1 MMIALFGR
9 IMVGT
14 AGYSCPPRTKLP
26 LLGSAA
32 PSRVLFQAPAP
43 ARLDPDLVAFFTGH
57 WKGEGAFAQG
67 NRAKAKVTTEDGRG
81 EAAPTT
87 VTIAAEVSFAPSLD
101 SAWLVY
107 EHRDVPPGAYKA
119 TSMWGVDERTG
130 QFVAVTF
137 DNFHGHRQWLSSGW
151 SGGKLVLSTGNYS
164 SPGGMMF
171 EHFIYDRMSATQFKM
186 TYEVSRDGIT
196 WRLGDWLVFTRE

>member
-1 MMIALFGR
+1 MLMVELRCWRQVGWIFLSMKRNSFMMIALFAR

-14 AGYSCPPRTKLP
+14 AGYS
-26 LLGSAA
+26 
-32 PSRVLFQAPAP
+32 QAPAP

-67 NRAKAKVTTEDGRG
+67 QK
-81 EAAPTT
+81 
-87 VTIAAEVSFAPSLD
+87 IAAEVSFAPSLD

-171 EHFIYDRMSATQFKM
+171 EHFIYERLSATQFKM
-186 TYEVSRDGIT
+186 TYEASRDGIT

>member
-1 MMIALFGR
+1 MLMVELRCWRQVGWIFLSMKRNSFMMIALFAR

-14 AGYSCPPRTKLP
+14 AGYS
-26 LLGSAA
+26 
-32 PSRVLFQAPAP
+32 QAPAP

-67 NRAKAKVTTEDGRG
+67 QK
-81 EAAPTT
+81 
-87 VTIAAEVSFAPSLD
+87 IAAEVSFAPSLD

-171 EHFIYDRMSATQFKM
+171 EHFIYERLSATQFKM

>member
-57 WKGEGAFAQG
+57 WKGEGAFAG
-67 NRAKAKVTTEDGRG
+67 GR
-81 EAAPTT
+81 
-87 VTIAAEVSFAPSLD
+87 TIAAEVSFAPSLD

-130 QFVAVTF
+130 QFVAFTF

-171 EHFIYDRMSATQFKM
+171 EHFIYERLSATQFKM
-186 TYEVSRDGIT
+186 TYEVSRDGIA

>member
-1 MMIALFGR
+1 MKWNFFMMIALFGR

-67 NRAKAKVTTEDGRG
+67 QK
-81 EAAPTT
+81 
-87 VTIAAEVSFAPSLD
+87 IAAEVSFAPSLD

-107 EHRDVPPGAYKA
+107 EHRDVPPGVYKA